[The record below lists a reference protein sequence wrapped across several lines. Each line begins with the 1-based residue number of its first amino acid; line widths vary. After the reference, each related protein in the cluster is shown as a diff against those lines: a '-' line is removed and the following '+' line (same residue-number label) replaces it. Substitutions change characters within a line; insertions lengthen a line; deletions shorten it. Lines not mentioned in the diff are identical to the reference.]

1 MRMVKL
7 GWCGVSRH
15 PAHSWSILRLLC
27 TPPSR
32 TPSYY
37 DDLGVHPQSTSRE
50 IKAAFYALSKEYHP
64 DKNVGNT
71 EAQLKFQTISEA
83 YDVLGNADRRTKYD
97 KGVLGRASSVAE
109 RERATHR
116 FEGEAFY
123 ESRKGGTAS
132 KDRRKELDAWVSDNR
147 EAQFHHKLH
156 LKKKK
161 GTIADQ
167 RRKAIAGSSGGYSS
181 NSGTDQSL
189 GIITKF
195 TIVVVVILFLIV
207 RSFS

>member
-7 GWCGVSRH
+7 QWYGVSRH
-15 PAHSWSILRLLC
+15 PHSWSILRLLC
-27 TPPSR
+27 TTPSR

-37 DDLGVHPQSTSRE
+37 DDLGVHPQSSSRE

-123 ESRKGGTAS
+123 ESRKGGSGANN
-132 KDRRKELDAWVSDNR
+132 RRKELDAWVTNNR
-147 EAQFHHKLH
+147 ETEFKHKLH

-161 GTIADQ
+161 GSIADQ
-167 RRKAIAGSSGGYSS
+167 KKRAVGGSSSGGYSQNAS
-181 NSGTDQSL
+181 TDQSL
-189 GIITKF
+189 GVLTKF
-195 TIVVVVILFLIV
+195 ILIVVVILILIV
-207 RSFS
+207 RPFS